1 MDVFSAFPGA
11 VVSDRYYIAV
21 CQRGTLE
28 GNKVLLVSSLNV
40 IVDEGDA
47 GDIGN
52 APNSETLIADLLM
65 YTKPSELPTLNPRE
79 LVAGYLVYDELYKDY
94 FRIIDASIGKNQETG
109 AIEHVELRLR
119 QTDALEAEE
128 S

>member
-11 VVSDRYYIAV
+11 VVSGRYFIAV
-21 CQRGTLE
+21 CQMGTLE
-28 GNKVLLVSSLNV
+28 GNKISLVSGLNV

-47 GDIGN
+47 GDIGS
-52 APNSETLIADLLM
+52 APNAEALIADLLM
-65 YTKPSELPTLNPRE
+65 YVKPGELPTLNLRE
-79 LVAGYLVYDELYKDY
+79 LIAGYLVYDDLYKDY
-94 FRIIDASIGKNQETG
+94 FRIIDAGIGKNQETG

-119 QTDALEAEE
+119 QTDALENGE